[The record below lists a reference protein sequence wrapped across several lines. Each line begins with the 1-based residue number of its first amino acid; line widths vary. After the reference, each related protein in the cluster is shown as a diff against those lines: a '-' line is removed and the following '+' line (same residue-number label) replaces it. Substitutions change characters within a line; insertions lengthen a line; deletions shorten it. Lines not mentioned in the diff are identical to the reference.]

1 MLSSTETMILLFSS
15 DALNKNPP
23 PSIDFFHVCQHA
35 AAISV
40 VTLKAVR
47 HVIAVL
53 AAFIVAAH
61 QRLRRVARAVR
72 RAPTDVQIPVL

>member
-1 MLSSTETMILLFSS
+1 MTVPNSGILLFSS
-15 DALNKNPP
+15 DALNKDLP

-40 VTLKAVR
+40 VTLKTVR

-53 AAFIVAAH
+53 TAFVVAAH
-61 QRLRRVARAVR
+61 QRLRRIARAVR
-72 RAPTDVQIPVL
+72 RAPADVQIPVF